1 MLLEALSVP
10 VAEFERAT
18 GWAITPEGACLG
30 EICVPL
36 PAGAVTD
43 GILDVAAVAE
53 ATEMPLVHDER
64 FGIWAIGP
72 WSGGGRA
79 LSTAVAPE
87 LTLPDVDGNEFSLSS
102 LRGQKVLLL
111 AWAPY

>member
-18 GWAITPEGACLG
+18 GWTIASEGACLG
-30 EICVPL
+30 EICIPL
-36 PAGAVTD
+36 PTGAMTD
-43 GILDVAAVAE
+43 GLLDVAAVAD
-53 ATEMPLVHDER
+53 AVGMPLVHDQLHAL
-64 FGIWAIGP
+64 WSLGP

-87 LTLPDVDGNEFSLSS
+87 LTLPDIDGNEFSLSS